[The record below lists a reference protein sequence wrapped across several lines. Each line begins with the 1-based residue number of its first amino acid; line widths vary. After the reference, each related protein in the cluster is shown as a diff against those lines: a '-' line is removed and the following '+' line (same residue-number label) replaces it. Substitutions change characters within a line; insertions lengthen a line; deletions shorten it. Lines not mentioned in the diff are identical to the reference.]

1 MDADFERQLRDLL
14 DHEAIRAVLH
24 RLARGMDRVD
34 NDLVLSCY
42 WPDAV
47 DDHTH
52 FVGSPEGLAGY
63 VGGMTLSFVS
73 CQHGLMT
80 HNCEIDGDDAH
91 CETYYTF
98 TAEAAQ
104 PPHFMATGRYVDHFR
119 KRGGEW
125 RILKRFTVVDG
136 TYDLT
141 PSALRDAM
149 PDPYAPGE
157 RQVTRNREDLSYQ
170 RPVRV
175 RTPKGQG

>member
-1 MDADFERQLRDLL
+1 MNSALEQQLRDLL
-14 DHEAIRAVLH
+14 DREAIREVLH
-24 RLARGMDRVD
+24 RMARGLDRVD

-42 WPDAV
+42 WPEAI

-52 FVGSPEGLAGY
+52 YVGPPEGFVAY
-63 VGGMTLSFVS
+63 ADRMTLSFVS

-80 HNCEIDGDDAH
+80 HNCELDGDDAH

-98 TAEAAQ
+98 IAAAAE
-104 PPHFMATGRYVDHFR
+104 PPHFMATGRYVDHFQ

-141 PSALRDAM
+141 PSAVTASM
-149 PDPYAPGE
+149 PSPWAPGE
-157 RQVTRNREDLSYQ
+157 LQVARDRSDLSYQ
-170 RPVRV
+170 RPVQV
-175 RTPKGQG
+175 RAPKI

>member
-1 MDADFERQLRDLL
+1 MDAELEKQLRDLL
-14 DHEAIRAVLH
+14 DREAIREVLH

-34 NDLVLSCY
+34 DELVLSCY
-42 WPDAV
+42 WPDAI

-52 FVGSPEGLAGY
+52 FVGTPQGLVQY
-63 VGGMTLSFVS
+63 VGQMTLSFVS

-80 HNCEIDGDDAH
+80 HNCDLAGDEAH

-104 PPHFMATGRYVDHFR
+104 PPHFMATGRYVDHFQR
-119 KRGGEW
+119 RGGEW

-141 PSALRDAM
+141 PSQVRASM
-149 PDPYAPGE
+149 VDPYAEGE
-157 RQVTRNREDLSYQ
+157 RQVTRDRSDLSYQ

-175 RTPKGQG
+175 RVPKG